1 VRVAAESMALNTPVQ
16 GSSADLIKLAMI
28 HIRQRLRQEGLT
40 AKMLLQVHDEL
51 VFELPVAELDAVK
64 ALVVEEMERAVQLD
78 VPIKVEVGVGRNW
91 FEAH

>member
-1 VRVAAESMALNTPVQ
+1 V
-16 GSSADLIKLAMI
+16 
-28 HIRQRLRQEGLT
+28 
-40 AKMLLQVHDEL
+40 
-51 VFELPVAELDAVK
+51 ELDAVK